1 MFEKINEI
9 KASEWMKTLTEEQ
22 LDKWVVLRD
31 NWGYAIVAGK
41 LRMLITKHW
50 IDPYDNI
57 DIDKTDIINDRNVFF
72 GTVVKGGG

>member
-31 NWGYAIVAGK
+31 NWGDAIVSGE
-41 LRMLITKHW
+41 LRPMIKNGW
-50 IDPYDNI
+50 IKPEDNI
-57 DIDKTDIINDRNVFF
+57 DIDKTDIVNGNSVYF
-72 GTVVKGGG
+72 GTNA